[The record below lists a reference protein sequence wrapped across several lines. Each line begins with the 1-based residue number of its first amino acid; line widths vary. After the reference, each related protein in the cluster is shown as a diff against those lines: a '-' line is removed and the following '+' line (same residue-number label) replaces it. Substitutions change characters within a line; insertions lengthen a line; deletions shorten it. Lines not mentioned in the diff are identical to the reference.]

1 MGVSVYKISI
11 LGCGWLGLPLA
22 EYLIGQGYTV
32 KGATTRPE
40 KLDTLQEKNIEPYL
54 IKLNP
59 QINKDYDPSFFESDI
74 LIINVPPGRN
84 RDDVVDFHLAQ
95 MQSLI
100 NALQNS
106 SIQKILFVSSTS
118 VYADLGRE
126 VQEANAGGSV
136 RESGEALLQVEN
148 MWKKNTSFT
157 TTIVR
162 FAGLFGA
169 DRNPGRFL
177 SGKTLDQNGEAPVN
191 LIHLDD
197 CVAVL
202 SAIIEQERWGAVYN
216 ACADAHPS
224 KKEFYTAAAKK
235 LGIAPPI
242 FAGKEKGSF
251 KIINSDKLKKELD
264 FAFKYADPMQ
274 VLK

>member
-1 MGVSVYKISI
+1 MQKKIYISI

-22 EYLIGQGYTV
+22 EHLIGQGHTV
-32 KGATTRPE
+32 KGATTRSE
-40 KLDTLQEKNIEPYL
+40 KLEKLREKNIAPYL
-54 IKLNP
+54 IKLDP
-59 QINKDYDPSFFESDI
+59 EINQDYDPSFFESDI

-84 RDDVVDFHLAQ
+84 REDVANFHLAQ

-100 NALQNS
+100 SALQNS

-126 VQEANAGGSV
+126 VQETDAGGSV
-136 RESGEALLQVEN
+136 RESGEVLLQVEN
-148 MWKKNTSFT
+148 MWNESTHFT

-177 SGKTLDQNGEAPVN
+177 SGKTLDNNGEAPVN
-191 LIHLDD
+191 LIHLHD
-197 CVAVL
+197 CVSVL

-224 KKEFYTAAAKK
+224 KNEFYTAAAKK

-264 FAFKYADPMQ
+264 FAFKYADPMLA
-274 VLK
+274 LK

>member
-1 MGVSVYKISI
+1 MPKKTQISI

-22 EYLIGQGYTV
+22 EHLIRQGYTV

-40 KLDTLQEKNIEPYL
+40 KLDMFQEKNIEPYL
-54 IKLNP
+54 IRLDP
-59 QINKDYDPSFFESDI
+59 EINKDYDPSFFKSDI
-74 LIINVPPGRN
+74 LVINIPPGRS

-95 MQSLI
+95 MHSLI
-100 NALQNS
+100 TALQNTN
-106 SIQKILFVSSTS
+106 IRNVLFVSSTS
-118 VYADLGRE
+118 VYPDLDRE
-126 VQEANAGGSV
+126 VREKDAGSPV
-136 RESGEALLQVEN
+136 RESGEALLQVEK
-148 MWKKNTSFT
+148 MWKENTSFT
-157 TTIVR
+157 TTTVR

-177 SGKTLDQNGEAPVN
+177 SGKTLDNNGEAPVN

-197 CVAVL
+197 CVGVL
-202 SAIIEQERWGAVYN
+202 SAIIELERWAEIYN

-235 LGIAPPI
+235 LDIAPPI
-242 FAGKEKGSF
+242 FGGKEKGSF

-264 FAFKYADPMQ
+264 FAFKYPDPMQ
-274 VLK
+274 AFK